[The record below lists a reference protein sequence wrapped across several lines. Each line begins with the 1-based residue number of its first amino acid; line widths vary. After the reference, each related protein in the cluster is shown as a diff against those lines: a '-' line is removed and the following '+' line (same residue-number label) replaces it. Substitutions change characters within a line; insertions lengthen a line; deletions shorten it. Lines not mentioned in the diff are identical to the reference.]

1 LYFQEIE
8 KSVFPKSLE
17 EYLDNGLDSKFNL
30 EPAINF
36 LKKTGL
42 NQEVKGLSSRLKKT
56 KDFLPSFLMNCK
68 SGDLSP
74 MMTHA
79 RVWWCKV
86 PDLSDGIVCFVI
98 GVLCVII
105 SVMGSKQV
113 ATEIVRNILIVFF
126 IIGIFAIITGLLIII
141 FNFRGGSFSR
151 GSSRGK

>member
-1 LYFQEIE
+1 MYFQEIG

-30 EPAINF
+30 EPVINF
-36 LKKTGL
+36 LKNRGL
-42 NQEVKGLSSRLKKT
+42 IKGKGIIVAIKKT
-56 KDFLPSFLMNCK
+56 KDFLPTFLMNCK

-74 MMTHA
+74 LMTHA
-79 RVWWCKV
+79 RVGWCKV

-105 SVMGSKQV
+105 NVMGSKQV

-126 IIGIFAIITGLLIII
+126 IIGIFAIITGILIII